1 MGGCTAVNCS
11 NTRKKGFRL
20 FRFPRDPKRRKTWL
34 QNCRRDKWQPT
45 DSSEL
50 CEVRIRLNLRM
61 LKYNLVIQFSNFN
74 MFCRFL

>member
-11 NTRKKGFRL
+11 STRSKGFRL

-45 DSSEL
+45 NHSEL
-50 CEVRIRLNLRM
+50 CEVSI
-61 LKYNLVIQFSNFN
+61 I
-74 MFCRFL
+74 